1 MAFHS
6 PLRMSDP
13 VPAIIIA
20 RLGDYAQLMRWDK
33 PIGALL
39 LLWPTLW
46 ALWLAGAGHPAQ
58 HVVVIFLLGVWVT
71 RSAGCVINDLADRD
85 FDPHVERTRTRP
97 LAAGRVSIREA
108 VLLALFLAL
117 IALLL
122 VLQLNRLT
130 ILLAPVGVIL
140 TLSYPFMKRFHHLPQ
155 AHLGLAF
162 GWGIPMA
169 FAALTDS
176 VPSLAWLLFVANL
189 AWVMVYD
196 TEYAMAD
203 REDDLKIGVKS
214 SAILFGE
221 HDKRSVGLLQLITLL
236 LLAAVGIG
244 YGLGW
249 LYELGL
255 LAAAWAF
262 LYQQYLIRL
271 RDRGDCFRAFLNNNV
286 FGLAIFCGILLS
298 GLP

>member
-1 MAFHS
+1 M
-6 PLRMSDP
+6 
-13 VPAIIIA
+13 PAIIIA